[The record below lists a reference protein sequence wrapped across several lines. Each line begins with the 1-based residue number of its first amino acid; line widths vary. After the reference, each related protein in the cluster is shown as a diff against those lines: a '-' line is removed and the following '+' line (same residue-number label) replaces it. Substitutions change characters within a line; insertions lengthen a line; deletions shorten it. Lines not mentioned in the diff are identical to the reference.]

1 MRQLI
6 VLCLLFTAPSLLQSQ
21 ALLVRSD
28 SVVMQRAIVLHP
40 LSTRTTPNAIHDAH
54 DPDTVRTW
62 ITPWQRSTANEN
74 QTYCSGWRA
83 HCVWVGV
90 VPNAVIGYAAGY
102 HHGCGPGTD
111 NGCPGYAVLLTTPVG
126 ALAGAIVGANWT

>member
-6 VLCLLFTAPSLLQSQ
+6 LFCLLFTAPSLLQSQ
-21 ALLVRSD
+21 ALRVPSD
-28 SVVMQRAIVLHP
+28 SVVMQRAIALHP
-40 LSTRTTPNAIHDAH
+40 VSARTTVNLIRDTYY
-54 DPDTVRTW
+54 PDSARTS
-62 ITPWQRSTANEN
+62 ITPWQRSMADEN

-90 VPNAVIGYAAGY
+90 LTGAVIGYAAGY

-126 ALAGAIVGANWT
+126 ALAGAIVGANWP